1 MSNRMRTGYIE
12 FGSIPHFSED
22 AVDHLIKASTDGA
35 TFEDT
40 YGDYYVA
47 CLRLGAANASDL
59 SASSNVVSTMSDM
72 AASLTVTVKIWR
84 WRASKT
90 VTKSEHSEDY
100 NAVGH
105 ISYNGF
111 DSLTESHLV
120 AEGQDPSTHVQLL
133 DVANSNLEKTRRLQS
148 RLAEAESRVKLR
160 EGQTIETVEQ
170 MQSIFDEG
178 LMIELVLLPF
188 RSLRE
193 YVQLKSGVDPR

>member
-1 MSNRMRTGYIE
+1 MRTGFIE
-12 FGSIPHFSED
+12 FGRIPQFNQD
-22 AVDHLIKASTDGA
+22 AIDSLMGLSADSD

-59 SASSNVVSTMSDM
+59 SASSDVVSTMSDM

-84 WRASKT
+84 WKASKT
-90 VTKSEHSEDY
+90 VAKSEHSEDY

-111 DSLTESHLV
+111 DTLTESHFK
-120 AEGQDPSTHVQLL
+120 AEGQNTNTYAQLL
-133 DVANSNLEKTRRLQS
+133 DIANMNLERTRRLQE
-148 RLAEAESRVKLR
+148 RLAEAEARVSVHDCR
-160 EGQTIETVEQ
+160 HIETAEQ

-178 LMIELVLLPF
+178 LVIELVLLPF
-188 RSLRE
+188 RNLRE
-193 YVQLKSGVDPR
+193 YIELKNGAIPDRCT